1 MAEDIVF
8 IFTDISLPAAKT
20 ASNVTEEASGYCVC
34 CGMARSSRNAIF
46 FQLLLV
52 IFSIGDSATNIWE
65 WTQFDRAS
73 VYNSTEYVPAS
84 AHTFVSTEYPR
95 LSYTT
100 WKAVKHLAN
109 LWHHCLIMAA
119 MTAVF
124 RIIQACYTINT
135 LRKANRTVRPST
147 KDAESRGGDQKCLK
161 AESDFMTRRTI
172 INYMT
177 IGIATWEFFFE
188 ICGISCLK
196 LIIAFKSPTALKNL
210 MTTSSIVSGTVTLIL
225 MLFEMAL
232 VLHHACKSG
241 FIDVKSCCDAKS
253 LANVMTLVL
262 QTFGIGAATFSAI
275 VSYGAFN
282 IDNYSRYDFKLN
294 IAILGG
300 ATVGSSLLLCFIVWL
315 YQKIQ
320 HCKSNSNHD

>member
-8 IFTDISLPAAKT
+8 ILTDITLPAAKT
-20 ASNVTEEASGYCVC
+20 ASNVTEETSGDCVC
-34 CGMARSSRNAIF
+34 CGKARGSGKAIF
-46 FQLLLV
+46 FQLILV
-52 IFSIGDSATNIWE
+52 MLSFGDSATNFWE

-100 WKAVKHLAN
+100 WKAVIHLAN

-124 RIIQACYTINT
+124 RIIQACYTINA

-196 LIIAFKSPTALKNL
+196 LIIAFKSSTALKNL

-253 LANVMTLVL
+253 LANVMT
-262 QTFGIGAATFSAI
+262 TFGIGAATFSAI

-294 IAILGG
+294 MAILGG

-320 HCKSNSNHD
+320 HCMSNPNHD